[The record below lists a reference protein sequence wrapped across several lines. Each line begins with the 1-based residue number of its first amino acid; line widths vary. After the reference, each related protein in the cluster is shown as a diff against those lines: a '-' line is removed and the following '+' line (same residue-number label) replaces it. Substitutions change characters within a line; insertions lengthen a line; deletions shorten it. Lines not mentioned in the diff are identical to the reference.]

1 MASDRP
7 KHPIYGGG
15 NDPIGPQLRNSYK
28 LSFPG
33 ANPHP
38 RLEPFHRLDTV
49 VSYFIGNDPAKW
61 RVAVPV
67 WGGVR
72 YVGLY
77 PGVDLELRGENGQVV
92 PRLVARPGAD
102 LRAVRLRVEG
112 AEEVALGEGGGLLLR
127 TALGEFTL
135 PLLRVEGWSAEP
147 ARARRVDGLAFE
159 VFHPFTAG
167 DEALGASSSVV
178 HSQQAVSLLYAGFLG
193 GSDSDSGWGIA
204 VDASGNAYVTGYT
217 TSSDFPAVVGPDLS
231 YNGYH
236 DAFVAKVN
244 PDGTALV
251 YAGFLGGSG
260 GDGGSDIA
268 VDASGNAYVTGE
280 TFSSDFPAVV
290 GPDLSFNG
298 YVDAFVVKVN
308 PDGTALV
315 YAGFLGGSDSDSGWG
330 IAVDASGNAYVTG
343 ETFSSDFP
351 AVVGPD
357 TSHNGGWDAFVAK
370 VNPDGTALVYAGF
383 LGGSDSDYGWGI
395 AVDASGSAYVTGVTF
410 SSDFPAVVGPDT
422 SHNGG
427 WDAFV
432 AKVNPSGTA
441 LVYAGFLG
449 GSRDDR
455 GYGIAVD
462 ASGNAYVTGRT
473 RSSNFPVVVGPD
485 LSFNSNYDAF
495 VAKVNPSG
503 TALVYAGFLGGSG
516 WDEGWGIAV
525 DASGSA
531 YVTGWTYSSDFPA
544 VVGPDTSYN
553 GSADA
558 FVANVNP
565 SGTALVYAG
574 FLGGS
579 GWDEGYG
586 IAVDASGNAYVTGK
600 TESSD
605 FPAVVGPDTSY
616 NGGRDAFVAKVEAGG
631 TPTHRLYL
639 PLVLRNR

>member
-1 MASDRP
+1 
-7 KHPIYGGG
+7 
-15 NDPIGPQLRNSYK
+15 
-28 LSFPG
+28 
-33 ANPHP
+33 
-38 RLEPFHRLDTV
+38 
-49 VSYFIGNDPAKW
+49 
-61 RVAVPV
+61 
-67 WGGVR
+67 
-72 YVGLY
+72 
-77 PGVDLELRGENGQVV
+77 
-92 PRLVARPGAD
+92 
-102 LRAVRLRVEG
+102 
-112 AEEVALGEGGGLLLR
+112 
-127 TALGEFTL
+127 
-135 PLLRVEGWSAEP
+135 
-147 ARARRVDGLAFE
+147 
-159 VFHPFTAG
+159 
-167 DEALGASSSVV
+167 
-178 HSQQAVSLLYAGFLG
+178 
-193 GSDSDSGWGIA
+193 
-204 VDASGNAYVTGYT
+204 
-217 TSSDFPAVVGPDLS
+217 
-231 YNGYH
+231 
-236 DAFVAKVN
+236 
-244 PDGTALV
+244 
-251 YAGFLGGSG
+251 
-260 GDGGSDIA
+260 
-268 VDASGNAYVTGE
+268 
-280 TFSSDFPAVV
+280 
-290 GPDLSFNG
+290 
-298 YVDAFVVKVN
+298 
-308 PDGTALV
+308 
-315 YAGFLGGSDSDSGWG
+315 
-330 IAVDASGNAYVTG
+330 
-343 ETFSSDFP
+343 
-351 AVVGPD
+351 
-357 TSHNGGWDAFVAK
+357 VAK

-422 SHNGG
+422 SHNGSF
-427 WDAFV
+427 DAFV

-558 FVANVNP
+558 FVAKVNP